1 MDVKKWLGDNV
12 TMRREENEVRNYKG
26 YGCTL
31 ATVGL
36 VAGVITGIVAI
47 ILQMV
52 MNGSDSTQTVLDII
66 SYTLV
71 VALISY
77 MIWLLLPMYKNADIS
92 VTQKTITTIIAL
104 ASLMVPFFAGVF
116 LVLLV
121 CVAIVAVVTIFV
133 LLKIAKPSDT
143 VKKKDSDEGYD
154 TIPGECGNIYGT
166 RIDNDT
172 FSGGGG
178 TYKRTYEGM
187 VEVWKEESEC

>member
-1 MDVKKWLGDNV
+1 MDIKKWFSDNV

-31 ATVGL
+31 ATMGL
-36 VAGVITGIVAI
+36 VAGVITGIMAI
-47 ILQMV
+47 ILQMFL
-52 MNGSDSTQTVLDII
+52 NSSETTQTVLNII

-71 VALISY
+71 AALLAY
-77 MIWLLLPMYKNADIS
+77 MIWLLLPMYKNTDIS
-92 VTQKTITTIIAL
+92 ITQKVLTTIIAL
-104 ASLMVPFFAGVF
+104 ASLIVPFFAGVF
-116 LVLLV
+116 LVLFV
-121 CVAIVAVVTIFV
+121 CIAIVAVVTIVV
-133 LLKIAKPSDT
+133 LLKVAKPSET
-143 VKKKDSDEGYD
+143 VKKKNSDEEYD

-172 FSGGGG
+172 FSGGGK